1 MRVCV
6 NLDEESFVYRRLEE
20 LERRTGMSKPSILLA
35 ALAEYQA
42 GVEPPEQKRTQV
54 RTPKKEKHLGEGGHP
69 KDLNEVMT
77 FFAERGVPEPI
88 RPKAVLFYDYYQSN
102 GWKVGKNPCK
112 NWGACLTTWQKRH
125 ADWNPKKDEG
135 KKAPAVKIKDFL
147 EWVRVERPSWY
158 GKLRDAQNIE
168 DIDGYYI
175 QEYTQNIGRF

>member
-20 LERRTGMSKPSILLA
+20 LEKRTGMSKPSILLA

-42 GVEPPEQKRTQV
+42 GVEPPEQKRTHI
-54 RTPKKEKHLGEGGHP
+54 RTPKKQKHLGEGGHP

-77 FFAERGVPEPI
+77 FFAQRGVPEPI
-88 RPKAVLFYDYYQSN
+88 RQKAVLFYDYYQSN

-112 NWGACLTTWQKRH
+112 NWGSCLTTWQGRH
-125 ADWNPKKDEG
+125 ADWKPAADEG
-135 KKAPAVKIKDFL
+135 KKKPAVKLKDFL

-158 GKLRDAQNIE
+158 EKLREQSIE
-168 DIDGYYI
+168 EIDGYYI

>member
-1 MRVCV
+1 MRVCINV
-6 NLDEESFVYRRLEE
+6 EKESFVYRRLEE

-42 GVEPPEQKRTQV
+42 EVEPPEQKRTHN
-54 RTPKKEKHLGEGGHP
+54 RTPKKQKHLGEGGHP
-69 KDLNEVMT
+69 KDLNEVIT
-77 FFAERGVPEPI
+77 FFTNRGVPEPI

-125 ADWNPKKDEG
+125 ADWNPPNNNEKKQEL
-135 KKAPAVKIKDFL
+135 KLKDFL

-158 GKLRDAQNIE
+158 DKLKEQSIGE
-168 DIDGYYI
+168 IDGYYI